1 MKPLV
6 KVCGIKELN
15 ILNQLVNL
23 DKIDFLGFIF
33 YENSPRFI
41 SDDLINRI
49 NEIDLRDKR
58 PVCVYVDADKDFI
71 KETSSNFHNPI
82 LQFHGSESNDFCKS
96 FNREFWKVIKIKN
109 NNSIREIKNY
119 PDASAMLFETY
130 KKGQHGGTGKSFD
143 WSLVDNIK
151 DLDTKFILSGGINI
165 KNVDNA
171 IDINPW
177 CLDINSGVES
187 SPGVKNINLIKQLL
201 DKINI

>member
-6 KVCGIKELN
+6 KICGIKELN

-41 SDDLINRI
+41 SDDLIKRI

-71 KETSSNFHNPI
+71 KETSSNFQNPI

-187 SPGVKNINLIKQLL
+187 SPGKKDLNLITELL
-201 DKINI
+201 NKI

>member
-15 ILNQLVNL
+15 ILNELVIL

-41 SDDLINRI
+41 SDDLINII
-49 NEIDLRDKR
+49 NKIDLRDKR

-187 SPGVKNINLIKQLL
+187 SPGKKDLNLITELL
-201 DKINI
+201 NKI

>member
-6 KVCGIKELN
+6 KICGIKELN
-15 ILNQLVNL
+15 ILNELVNL

-49 NEIDLRDKR
+49 NEIDFRDKR
-58 PVCVYVDADKDFI
+58 PVCVYVDADEDFI
-71 KETSSNFHNPI
+71 KETSSSFQNPI

-109 NNSIREIKNY
+109 NNSIRETKNY

-187 SPGVKNINLIKQLL
+187 SPGKKDLNLITELL
-201 DKINI
+201 NKI

>member
-15 ILNQLVNL
+15 ILKELVNL

-187 SPGVKNINLIKQLL
+187 SPGKKDLNLITELL
-201 DKINI
+201 NKI

>member
-15 ILNQLVNL
+15 ILNELVNL

-41 SDDLINRI
+41 SHDLINII
-49 NEIDLRDKR
+49 NEIDLKDKR

-71 KETSSNFHNPI
+71 EETSSSFQNPI

-109 NNSIREIKNY
+109 NHSIREIKSY

-130 KKGQHGGTGKSFD
+130 KKGQHGGTGESFD

-171 IDINPW
+171 IDTNPW

-187 SPGVKNINLIKQLL
+187 SPGKKDLNLITELL
-201 DKINI
+201 NKI

>member
-1 MKPLV
+1 M
-6 KVCGIKELN
+6 
-15 ILNQLVNL
+15 
-23 DKIDFLGFIF
+23 GFIF

-41 SDDLINRI
+41 SDDLINII
-49 NEIDLRDKR
+49 NKIDLRDKR

-109 NNSIREIKNY
+109 NHSIREIKSY

-130 KKGQHGGTGKSFD
+130 KKGQHGGTGESFD

-187 SPGVKNINLIKQLL
+187 SPGKKDLNLITELL
-201 DKINI
+201 NKI

>member
-6 KVCGIKELN
+6 KVCGVKELN
-15 ILNQLVNL
+15 ILNELVNL

-41 SDDLINRI
+41 SDDLIKRI

-58 PVCVYVDADKDFI
+58 PVCVYVDADEDFI
-71 KETSSNFHNPI
+71 KKTSSSFQNPI

-187 SPGVKNINLIKQLL
+187 SPGKKDLNLITELL
-201 DKINI
+201 NKI

>member
-6 KVCGIKELN
+6 KICGIKELN
-15 ILNQLVNL
+15 ILNELVNL

-49 NEIDLRDKR
+49 NEIDFREKR

-130 KKGQHGGTGKSFD
+130 KKGQHGGIGKSFD

-187 SPGVKNINLIKQLL
+187 SPGKKDLNLITELL
-201 DKINI
+201 NKI

>member
-6 KVCGIKELN
+6 KVCGNKELN
-15 ILNQLVNL
+15 ILNELVNL

-49 NEIDLRDKR
+49 NEIDFRDKR
-58 PVCVYVDADKDFI
+58 PVCVYVDADEDFI
-71 KETSSNFHNPI
+71 KETSSSFQNPI

-96 FNREFWKVIKIKN
+96 FNKEFWKVIKIKN

-187 SPGVKNINLIKQLL
+187 SPGKKDLNLITELL
-201 DKINI
+201 NKI

>member
-15 ILNQLVNL
+15 ILKELVNL

-41 SDDLINRI
+41 SDDLIKRI

-187 SPGVKNINLIKQLL
+187 SPGKKDLNLITELL
-201 DKINI
+201 NKI

>member
-6 KVCGIKELN
+6 KICGIKELN
-15 ILNQLVNL
+15 ILNELVKL

-49 NEIDLRDKR
+49 NEIDFRDKR
-58 PVCVYVDADKDFI
+58 PVCVYVDADEDFI
-71 KETSSNFHNPI
+71 KETSSSFQNPI

-109 NNSIREIKNY
+109 NNSIRETKNY

-187 SPGVKNINLIKQLL
+187 SPGKKDLNLITELL
-201 DKINI
+201 NKI

>member
-6 KVCGIKELN
+6 KVCGNKELN
-15 ILNQLVNL
+15 ILNELVNL

-58 PVCVYVDADKDFI
+58 PVCVYVDADEDFI
-71 KETSSNFHNPI
+71 KKTSSSFQNPI

-187 SPGVKNINLIKQLL
+187 SPGKKDLNLITELL
-201 DKINI
+201 NKI

>member
-15 ILNQLVNL
+15 ILKELVNL

-71 KETSSNFHNPI
+71 KETSSNFQNTI

-96 FNREFWKVIKIKN
+96 FNKEFWKVIKIKN

-187 SPGVKNINLIKQLL
+187 SPGKKDLNLITELL
-201 DKINI
+201 NKI